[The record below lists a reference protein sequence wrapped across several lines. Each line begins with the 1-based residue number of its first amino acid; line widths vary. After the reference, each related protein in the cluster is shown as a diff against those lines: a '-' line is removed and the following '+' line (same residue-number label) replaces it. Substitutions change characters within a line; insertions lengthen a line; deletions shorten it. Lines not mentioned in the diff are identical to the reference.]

1 MHKFKKIKEG
11 SRVPMETKV
20 KVIFIIIVIIIHLLL
35 LAQNGT
41 NMAQRISGMKENP
54 SQAGQQ
60 KYVGKAICI
69 YYTISSN

>member
-35 LAQNGT
+35 LAQTVQIWHSEFPG
-41 NMAQRISGMKENP
+41 
-54 SQAGQQ
+54 
-60 KYVGKAICI
+60 
-69 YYTISSN
+69 